1 VTPDRIAVHVSAGV
15 TWSATMDLRWV
26 HPSDGHEVR
35 LEQKWE
41 SDRGGV
47 EWRPIAVVAGA

>member
-1 VTPDRIAVHVSAGV
+1 MTPDRIAVHVSAGV

-26 HPSDGHEVR
+26 HPSGGREVR

-47 EWRPIAVVAGA
+47 EWRPVAVVVGA